1 MTRIMLKS
9 ATVAAFALISGMASA
24 QPVSG
29 SPAIPQ
35 SSLAVSHDDYARF
48 YAASKNAPIW
58 FRSGQVEAGPA
69 LINILRRS
77 TIEGFT
83 RGPQL
88 AAEVEAALARAQTG
102 DPAALLEADKTLSRA
117 WVAYVQAIH
126 APTPGMLYGEKW
138 VTPTVPTTFAVLGKA
153 LRAPVLL

>member
-1 MTRIMLKS
+1 MLKFATFGALTLIGGAAIGQAVSTAS
-9 ATVAAFALISGMASA
+9 ATPQIASA
-24 QPVSG
+24 ASY
-29 SPAIPQ
+29 
-35 SSLAVSHDDYARF
+35 DDYSRF

-58 FRSGQVEAGPA
+58 FRSGQAEAGPA
-69 LINILRRS
+69 LINVLRRS
-77 TIEGFT
+77 TIEGFA

-88 AAEVEAALARAQTG
+88 ATEVEAALARAQSG
-102 DPAALLEADKTLSRA
+102 DSAALLDADKVLSRA

-153 LRAPVLL
+153 LRAPSLADHI

>member
-1 MTRIMLKS
+1 MLKS
-9 ATVAAFALISGMASA
+9 ATFAALALTSGTVSA
-24 QPVSG
+24 QSVSG
-29 SPAIPQ
+29 LPAIPQ
-35 SSLAVSHDDYARF
+35 SSLAASYDDYARF

-58 FRSGQVEAGPA
+58 FRSGQAEAGPA

-102 DPAALLEADKTLSRA
+102 DPAALLEAEIGRA
-117 WVAYVQAIH
+117 SCRERVV
-126 APTPGMLYGEKW
+126 M
-138 VTPTVPTTFAVLGKA
+138 
-153 LRAPVLL
+153 